1 MALSRFAHNPIVATN
16 DVKPI
21 HPDFQVVGVFNA
33 GVATFGDE
41 IILLLRVAEMPVQS
55 DDDQV
60 LVPVLSETNGELE
73 IVRIAKSDDRYDLT
87 DSRVVKQG
95 GKYAY
100 LTSLSYLRI
109 ARSTDGIRFKVDA
122 GPAMLPN
129 GPLEAWGIEDPRI
142 TQIGRQYYIT
152 YSAISSKGV
161 SVGVAVTEDFVT
173 FARTGTM
180 LPPEN
185 KDVAIFP
192 EKIGGSYYAL
202 HRPVPKAIG
211 SPEMWLAQSPDLVH
225 WGRHRFLIGLREGQ
239 WDGGRIGGGAVPI
252 KMPEGWLVLYHGAD
266 ATDRYCMGAL
276 LLDLE
281 DPAKVIAR
289 ARVPILEPEAEY
301 EVNGFFGRVVF
312 SCGALLL
319 DRTIRMY
326 YGAADEVMAGV
337 DIPLEDIYNTL
348 F

>member
-1 MALSRFAHNPIVATN
+1 MAIGRFTNNPIVETK
-16 DVKPI
+16 DVTPL
-21 HPDFQVVGVFNA
+21 HPGFQVAGVFNA
-33 GVATFGDE
+33 GVATFQNE
-41 IILLLRVAEMPVQS
+41 IILLLRVAEMPIQS
-55 DDDQV
+55 DENHV
-60 LVPVLSETNGELE
+60 LVPVLGETSGALE
-73 IVRIAKSDDRYDLT
+73 IIRISKSDERYDLS

-122 GPAMLPN
+122 GPAMLPV

-142 TQIGRQYYIT
+142 TQIGHQYYVT

-161 SVGVAVTEDFVT
+161 SVGVAVTEDFVA

-252 KMPEGWLVLYHGAD
+252 KTPGGWLVLYHGAD
-266 ATDRYCMGAL
+266 VTDRYCMGAL
-276 LLDLE
+276 LLDPE

-289 ARVPILEPEAEY
+289 SRVPILEPEAAY

-319 DRTIRMY
+319 GRTIRMY

-348 F
+348 Y